1 MFGVSYYDTIIQ
13 VDKKT
18 GDKHFCLPP
27 IKKHNE
33 LILKSFNNFYSFEN

>member
-27 IKKHNE
+27 IKN
-33 LILKSFNNFYSFEN
+33 ITN

>member
-1 MFGVSYYDTIIQ
+1 MFGVSYYETIIQ

-27 IKKHNE
+27 ILKKT
-33 LILKSFNNFYSFEN
+33 

>member
-13 VDKKT
+13 VDKKI

-27 IKKHNE
+27 IKKT
-33 LILKSFNNFYSFEN
+33 